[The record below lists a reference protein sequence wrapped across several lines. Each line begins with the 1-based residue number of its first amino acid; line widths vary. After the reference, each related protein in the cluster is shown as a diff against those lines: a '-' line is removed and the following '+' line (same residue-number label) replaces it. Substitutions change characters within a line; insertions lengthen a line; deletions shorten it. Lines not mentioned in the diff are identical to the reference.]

1 MGMAESVGRP
11 ETEAFERMRLRMRA
25 LAAVASPH
33 VDPRALA
40 VRALLVT
47 DLLGQPDLL
56 RKVDALGRAGV
67 CEPRSVDDLRMA
79 ARALLH
85 VLSKR
90 GEPTSA
96 TGGPASGDA
105 RAAALRLRREGVD
118 ALEAVEADDARLW
131 LDVLR
136 QPFEDVDLVFD
147 LRAMALLCET
157 FEGQLP
163 EGDGAKDRPQVAR
176 QAADALEAFLISAP
190 REWTDWLDRAF
201 SLTLALYEDVCRIG
215 RFLVVSDGPALAF
228 PSPSGI
234 ARGRRKARAAASAV
248 HPVRPGPPPLPAEE
262 EPEEVGELD
271 LEAAPEPAP
280 PPTPALTP
288 APAPAPTSS
297 PPSQRRAERLPVEL
311 EVSLFSDSNFYVG
324 FTENLS
330 ESGVFVATYFVRPLG
345 SRVEM
350 CVRIHGRVEPLI
362 LRGEVRWI
370 REFSPTSD
378 GCPGMGIQ
386 FDAVSDDD
394 RAEIATFLS
403 TRDPLFFA

>member
-1 MGMAESVGRP
+1 MATNTPKKNRTD
-11 ETEAFERMRLRMRA
+11 ETVALQKLSDGLTKHEQTITQLVIAGVVMPTKDVIAKLQVRIQQANAAQSTKATWQAAVKDDKVSGVASKTFVSALKQTL
-25 LAAVASPH
+25 LAAYAGQ
-33 VDPRALA
+33 VDTLADFGLTPRKP
-40 VRALLVT
+40 LVMT
-47 DLLGQPDLL
+47 PE
-56 RKVDALGRAGV
+56 K
-67 CEPRSVDDLRMA
+67 
-79 ARALLH
+79 
-85 VLSKR
+85 
-90 GEPTSA
+90 
-96 TGGPASGDA
+96 
-105 RAAALRLRREGVD
+105 RAAA
-118 ALEAVEADDARLW
+118 A
-131 LDVLR
+131 
-136 QPFEDVDLVFD
+136 
-147 LRAMALLCET
+147 
-157 FEGQLP
+157 
-163 EGDGAKDRPQVAR
+163 AKA
-176 QAADALEAFLISAP
+176 
-190 REWTDWLDRAF
+190 
-201 SLTLALYEDVCRIG
+201 
-215 RFLVVSDGPALAF
+215 
-228 PSPSGI
+228 
-234 ARGRRKARAAASAV
+234 KATRAARHTMGKKQKALVKGTS
-248 HPVRPGPPPLPAEE
+248 PVAPATT
-262 EPEEVGELD
+262 PV
-271 LEAAPEPAP
+271 PVPVPAT
-280 PPTPALTP
+280 TPALTP